1 MRSRCHRRRRLPRL
15 GGEPFVEPGPVLRQ
29 PGLDQGLITLP
40 RVDGRGLRTPAE
52 RVEPRREI
60 MRMGRDTT
68 CHQHDGAN
76 PAERPPLRVKA
87 GLPCA
92 SPQHVPQVRP
102 RLWGE
107 PGRASRD
114 AALAQTAK
122 VALVFSP
129 SRRPAADRG
138 ATDAHLAR
146 NSRVGEV
153 AGLSQSTSF
162 QTAFFTWRTGELPWS
177 PSHSYPV

>member
-1 MRSRCHRRRRLPRL
+1 
-15 GGEPFVEPGPVLRQ
+15 
-29 PGLDQGLITLP
+29 
-40 RVDGRGLRTPAE
+40 
-52 RVEPRREI
+52 

-102 RLWGE
+102 RLGGE

-114 AALAQTAK
+114 AALAQTAT
-122 VALVFSP
+122 VALVFSQ
-129 SRRPAADRG
+129 SRRPAADRC
-138 ATDAHLAR
+138 ATDAQLAR
-146 NSRVGEV
+146 HSRLGEV
-153 AGLSQSTSF
+153 AGWSQSTSF
-162 QTAFFTWRTGELPWS
+162 
-177 PSHSYPV
+177 